1 MVKKSSF
8 TLEFKVSGMACPAC
22 EKKVSKALQKLAGVA
37 SVQASFVKGSVKVI
51 AVREVL
57 PEEVSAA
64 LEGAGYAL
72 ATADQ
77 NSISSKIVALIVAA
91 FVALYLVLKGT
102 GTLAIFGNFPEPGE
116 SASLLA
122 LFFVGALTS
131 FHCIAMCGGINLSQ
145 SVVAAKNGRSPVR
158 SNLEYQGGRLVSYT
172 LVGGIVGLVGSVFA
186 FSPLLQGGLMAFAG
200 ALMLLVAFNLFGAFK
215 ILRKF
220 QPRVPKALARKAA
233 KFSRGKGSFTVGF
246 LNGLMPCGPLQ
257 AMQIYA
263 LGTGSFLA
271 GATSMCCFCA
281 GTIPLAFIFGTAG
294 GGLSKKFARF
304 MPKVAAAAILVM
316 GFVMLSNGLSLSGAL
331 APKVQF
337 SGMAAANSSKLP
349 AVSSQENPETQV
361 RVSEANS
368 KVSEA
373 NSPKKPQSG
382 VSSLAATVPSKLEAS
397 QLAEAR
403 KEQVQIVE
411 SSANS
416 YSYDP
421 IFVKK
426 GVPVEWTIRV
436 PKGDLNGCNRAIV
449 IPEYGIKATLKEG
462 ENRLSFTPERAG
474 TFTFTCWMGMIRSFI
489 TVVDAGT

>member
-22 EKKVSKALQKLAGVA
+22 EKKVSKALQELAGVA
-37 SVQASFVKGSVKVI
+37 SVQASFAKGSVKI
-51 AVREVL
+51 TADREVL

-72 ATADQ
+72 AAA
-77 NSISSKIVALIVAA
+77 NSASVSSKVVALIVAA

-220 QPRVPKALARKAA
+220 QPRVPKALARKAE

-281 GTIPLAFIFGTAG
+281 GTIPLVFIFGTAG

-368 KVSEA
+368 HEKL
-373 NSPKKPQSG
+373 QSG
-382 VSSLAATVPSKLEAS
+382 ASSLVAIVPSKLGAS
-397 QLAEAR
+397 QLAEAQ

-416 YSYDP
+416 SSYDP

>member
-72 ATADQ
+72 ATA
-77 NSISSKIVALIVAA
+77 NSASVSSKVVALIVVA
-91 FVALYLVLKGT
+91 FVALYLILKGT
-102 GTLAIFGNFPEPGE
+102 GALAIFGNFPEPGE

-131 FHCIAMCGGINLSQ
+131 FHCIAMCGGINLGQ

-172 LVGGIVGLVGSVFA
+172 LVGGVVGLVGGAFS

-233 KFSRGKGSFTVGF
+233 KFSRGKGSFTIGL

-281 GTIPLAFIFGTAG
+281 GTIPLAFIFGAAG

-316 GFVMLSNGLSLSGAL
+316 GFAMLSNGLSLSGAL
-331 APKVQF
+331 APKVQC
-337 SGMAAANSSKLP
+337 SEIAAANSSKLP
-349 AVSSQENPETQV
+349 SVSSQENPETQA

-368 KVSEA
+368 HEKL
-373 NSPKKPQSG
+373 QSG
-382 VSSLAATVPSKLEAS
+382 ASSLAATVPSKLGAS
-397 QLAEAR
+397 QLAEAQ

-416 YSYDP
+416 SSYDP